1 MNITVKVKD
10 YGTFNEV
17 FNVTVYANTTAVET
31 REISL
36 TSGASAALTFTWNTS
51 GFAKG
56 NYTLNAYA
64 WPVQGE
70 TDTADNTLTF
80 GNVHVGIVGDV
91 NADGMVDVYD
101 LILVSSAFG
110 SSQTKKEW
118 NPNADINNDNIID
131 IYDLILVA
139 SHFGEANS

>member
-80 GNVHVGIVGDV
+80 GNVHVGIMGDV
-91 NADGMVDVYD
+91 NADGMVDV
-101 LILVSSAFG
+101 LS
-110 SSQTKKEW
+110 TKFCW
-118 NPNADINNDNIID
+118 W
-131 IYDLILVA
+131 
-139 SHFGEANS
+139 